1 MPIAPS
7 GRPSGQVRRD
17 ISLSGLDRTGA
28 VWNDK
33 GRDHSRPLRFS
44 AWRRYQVRRDMP
56 SLSQGFLASMVLARS
71 SIRGRPVLRRFIA
84 GAPFLAG
91 AETRDAGDSIF
102 ARDWNSAKINDRV
115 CRQVKS
121 RNYEVFA
128 MSGDVLPSFS

>member
-1 MPIAPS
+1 MSQNSMRVKTLNPPPPPSPRLRANMPGP
-7 GRPSGQVRRD
+7 
-17 ISLSGLDRTGA
+17 
-28 VWNDK
+28 NDK

-102 ARDWNSAKINDRV
+102 ARDWNS
-115 CRQVKS
+115 
-121 RNYEVFA
+121 
-128 MSGDVLPSFS
+128 